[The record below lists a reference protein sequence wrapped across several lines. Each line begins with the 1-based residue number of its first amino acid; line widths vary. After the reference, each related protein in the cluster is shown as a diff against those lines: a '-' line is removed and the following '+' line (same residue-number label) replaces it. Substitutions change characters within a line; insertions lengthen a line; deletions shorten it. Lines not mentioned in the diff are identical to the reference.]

1 MQAISP
7 ILAATQAAKAEPQ
20 TLIFDLTAAKVKQ
33 IALAVFAALAFGVAA
48 TLLVMTAVS
57 SAIVPTFLALP
68 LLTAAGL
75 AVWKILILKDY
86 DDPEQLAA
94 FKKEAETA
102 PILETFEEHGA
113 YNMVRYQLPATID
126 FQPLSLMEA
135 LVLHEELHAAYV
147 ELSDEGHHLYLGIDS
162 EQATSFQT
170 MWTILKEAQTNICNL
185 FADDSSFDIEKVND
199 HGLFTEK
206 EYPALI
212 AAKQNYDAARLE
224 LKKSH
229 SKPEEAQAAF
239 LATLQTIHSEYQS
252 AVSGSL

>member
-7 ILAATQAAKAEPQ
+7 TLEATQTAKAEPQ

-48 TLLVMTAVS
+48 TLLVMAAVS

-86 DDPEQLAA
+86 DDPEQLAT

-126 FQPLSLMEA
+126 FTPLSLMEA
-135 LVLHEELHAAYV
+135 LALHEELHAAYV
-147 ELSDEGHHLYLGIDS
+147 ELGDKAHRLYLGIDA
-162 EQATSFQT
+162 EQATHLGT
-170 MWTILKEAQTNICNL
+170 MWMTLRDSETNICNL
-185 FADDSSFDIEKVND
+185 FADDSSFDIERVNA

-206 EYPALI
+206 EYPALL
-212 AAKQNYDAARLE
+212 AAKQKYDAARVE
-224 LKKSH
+224 LKRGHPTAEKAH
-229 SKPEEAQAAF
+229 ATF
-239 LATLQTIHSEYQS
+239 LATLQSIHSEYQR
-252 AVSGSL
+252 AING